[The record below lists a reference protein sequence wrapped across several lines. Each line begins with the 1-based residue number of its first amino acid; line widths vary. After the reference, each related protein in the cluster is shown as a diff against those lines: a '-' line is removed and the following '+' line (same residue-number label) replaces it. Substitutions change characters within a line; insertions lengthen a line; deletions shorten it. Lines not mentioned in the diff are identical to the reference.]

1 MIAHWQAASELTES
15 ATAFVVVT
23 MIACRGHVPQDVGA
37 KAIVTAK
44 GLYQGTVGGGKVEA
58 RAIEH
63 ARTLLNKNIEPELL
77 SQSRAQAFNAPEMVT
92 WNLTTDIGM
101 TCGGEVTFLFETHDS
116 KRRHIALFGA
126 GHVAQALVRTLA
138 NLDFHVTCVDSRPE
152 WIERLPSSRK
162 LTTVV
167 SQDLPSMVA
176 SFHRET
182 FFVVMT
188 QGHAS
193 DLPVLHKVFELY
205 PRAPYVGVM
214 GSDVKARKMRR
225 DLVELGIEERLVEK
239 LRCPIG
245 LPIGGN
251 QPFEIAIS
259 VVAELLQVSGAFLAN
274 EETKKYAGS

>member
-1 MIAHWQAASELTES
+1 MIAHWQAAGELTES

-23 MIACRGHVPQDVGA
+23 LIACRGHVPQDVGA
-37 KAIVTAK
+37 KAIITAK
-44 GLYQGTVGGGKVEA
+44 GLHQGTVGGGKVEA

-63 ARTLLNKNIEPELL
+63 ARALLNKKSDETAPAALRSPEV
-77 SQSRAQAFNAPEMVT
+77 VT

-138 NLDFHVTCVDSRPE
+138 NLDFHVTCIDSRPE
-152 WIERLPSSRK
+152 WIERLPASRK

-167 SQDLPSMVA
+167 SQDLPGVVA
-176 SFHRET
+176 SFSEET
-182 FFVVMT
+182 YFVVMT

-193 DLPVLHKVFELY
+193 DLPVLHKIFELH
-205 PRAPYVGVM
+205 PEAPYIGVM
-214 GSDVKARKMRR
+214 GSDVKAKKMRH
-225 DLVELGIEERLVEK
+225 DLLEIGIKEPLVEK
-239 LRCPIG
+239 LRSPIG

-259 VVAELLQVSGAFLAN
+259 VVAELLQVSSQVQS
-274 EETKKYAGS
+274 K

>member
-1 MIAHWQAASELTES
+1 MIAHWQAASELTENT
-15 ATAFVVVT
+15 TAFVVVT

-37 KAIVTAK
+37 KAIITAK

-63 ARTLLNKNIEPELL
+63 ALQLLLKTEPKPT
-77 SQSRAQAFNAPEMVT
+77 SYKPEMVT

-101 TCGGEVTFLFETHDS
+101 TCGGEETFLFETHDS

-138 NLDFHVTCVDSRPE
+138 NLDFHVTCIDSRPE
-152 WIERLPSSRK
+152 WIARLPESRK

-167 SQDLPSMVA
+167 SQDLPSVVA
-176 SFHRET
+176 SFNAET
-182 FFVVMT
+182 YFVVMT

-193 DLPVLHKVFELY
+193 DLPVLHKIFALH
-205 PRAPYVGVM
+205 PDALYVGVM
-214 GSDVKARKMRR
+214 GSDVKSKKMRH
-225 DLVELGIEERLVEK
+225 DLLEMGIGEPLVEK

-259 VVAELLQVSGAFLAN
+259 VVAELLGAF
-274 EETKKYAGS
+274 